1 MQFEKRHAAAAKR
14 KEWMI
19 QRIGRAP
26 VVVVVEAGRA
36 APGATGRPQNSA
48 GCCGVLQCRVPAG
61 GQAQAPGCPATSDDA
76 RSGRCGRQS
85 TASGCAPK
93 GRLGP
98 PSPPGGGPRSRA
110 GEGARC

>member
-1 MQFEKRHAAAAKR
+1 MQFEKRYAAAAKR

-26 VVVVVEAGRA
+26 ALVVVEAGRA
-36 APGATGRPQNSA
+36 APRAAGRPHDSA
-48 GCCGVLQCRVPAG
+48 GCCCVPQCGVPAG

-85 TASGCAPK
+85 TASGCA
-93 GRLGP
+93 
-98 PSPPGGGPRSRA
+98 S
-110 GEGARC
+110 